1 MTRQAYTQELTLT
14 ALFPLTSLYSLTTL
28 VGMSPSTSTTKWT
41 PADLPSLDGRTVV
54 ITGATSGIG
63 RAAAVELSRAGAR
76 VVLAVR
82 NTDRGEQVAKELANP
97 AEVQHLDLTDLAGV
111 RKFASLWSGDIAI
124 LINNAGI
131 MAVPEGRTTDGFETQ
146 IGTNHLGHF
155 ALTGLLLE
163 HVTDRVVTLASGAHR
178 MGKIDLEDL
187 NWERR
192 TYRRWPAYGQ
202 SKLANL
208 LFTFELQRRLAESG
222 SPVRAVAAHPGWA
235 ATELQQRTGNR
246 IWNAINGLGNRVL
259 AQSGEQG
266 AWPTLF
272 AATQELPGGAYIG
285 PGGPGEL
292 RGSPAPASRSSAARD
307 DVTAR
312 ELWALSERLTGVTYA
327 FESSAAAASVPSRTA

>member
-1 MTRQAYTQELTLT
+1 MSGWT
-14 ALFPLTSLYSLTTL
+14 A
-28 VGMSPSTSTTKWT
+28 K
-41 PADLPSLDGRTVV
+41 DLPSQAGRTVV

-63 RAAAVELSRAGAR
+63 QAAAAELARAGAR

-82 NTDRGEQVAKELANP
+82 NTERGERLAADLP
-97 AEVQHLDLTDLAGV
+97 GGAEARPLDLTDLASV
-111 RKFASLWSGDIAI
+111 RAFAQAWEDPIDV
-124 LINNAGI
+124 LINNAGV
-131 MAVPEGRTTDGFETQ
+131 MAVPEGRTKDGFETQ

-155 ALTGLLLE
+155 ALTGLLLG
-163 HVTDRVVTLASGAHR
+163 HVRDRVVQIASGAHR

-208 LFTFELQRRLAESG
+208 LFVHELQRRLAAAG
-222 SPVRAVAAHPGWA
+222 SPVRAVAAHPGYA
-235 ATELQQRTGNR
+235 ATELQSRTGNALQ
-246 IWNAINGLGNRVL
+246 NAAMAVANKLI

-285 PGGPGEL
+285 PGGPGEM

-307 DVTAR
+307 EATAR
-312 ELWALSERLTGVTYA
+312 GLWALSERLTGVSYA
-327 FESSAAAASVPSRTA
+327 FDSSAAAAAVPSRTA

>member
-1 MTRQAYTQELTLT
+1 M
-14 ALFPLTSLYSLTTL
+14 
-28 VGMSPSTSTTKWT
+28 STSKWT

-63 RAAAVELSRAGAR
+63 RAAATELSRAGAR

-82 NTDRGEQVAKELANP
+82 NTDRGEQVAKELERP
-97 AEVQHLDLTDLAGV
+97 AEVQHLDLTDLASV
-111 RKFASLWSGDIAI
+111 RKFANLWTGDIAI

-208 LFTFELQRRLAESG
+208 LFMFELQRRLAESG

-266 AWPTLF
+266 AWPTLY
-272 AATQELPGGAYIG
+272 AATQDIPGGSYVG
-285 PGGPGEL
+285 PDGRGEL
-292 RGSPAPASRSSAARD
+292 RGHPRLVSPSSAATD
-307 DVTAR
+307 PTMAR

-327 FESSAAAASVPSRTA
+327 FPSRASAASEPSRTA